1 MLVYNKQFISNF
13 CFILLSFGG
22 GGRGKIYNV
31 FNKLKTKHDGFEW
44 GVGHGCLSIVL
55 WQGG

>member
-13 CFILLSFGG
+13 CFILIIFF

-31 FNKLKTKHDGFEW
+31 YNKLKTKHDW
-44 GVGHGCLSIVL
+44 GVGHGCLSIIL